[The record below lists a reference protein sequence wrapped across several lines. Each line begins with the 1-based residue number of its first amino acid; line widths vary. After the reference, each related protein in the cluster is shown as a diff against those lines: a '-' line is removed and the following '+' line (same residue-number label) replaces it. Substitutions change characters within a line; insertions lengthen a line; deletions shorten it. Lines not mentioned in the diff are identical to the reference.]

1 MNVRNLTPRAQQVL
15 QYAAMAAGESVVGIR
30 ELLAGFI
37 PLARQDLRGGPKLAC
52 QTLQELG
59 LLQEPETE
67 HAGGNGARFTAPR
80 PKPLTEIQIDACT
93 ESLLLDAE
101 RIAVEC
107 RRSHLGSEHIVL
119 ALLVSDHFESPSDV
133 DEFKRQE
140 AYQKLHANEQKL
152 GKEKV

>member
-1 MNVRNLTPRAQQVL
+1 MNVRNLTPRAQQVF
-15 QYAAMAAGESVVGIR
+15 QYAAMAAGEGVVGIR

-37 PLARQDLRGGPKLAC
+37 PLARQHLRGGPKLAC

-59 LLQEPETE
+59 LLQERETE
-67 HAGGNGARFTAPR
+67 RGGGSSARSTAPR
-80 PKPLTEIQIDACT
+80 PRPLAQIQIDACT
-93 ESLLLDAE
+93 ESLLRDAE
-101 RIAVEC
+101 RIALEC

-140 AYQKLHANEQKL
+140 AFQKLHANEQKL
-152 GKEKV
+152 GKEKG